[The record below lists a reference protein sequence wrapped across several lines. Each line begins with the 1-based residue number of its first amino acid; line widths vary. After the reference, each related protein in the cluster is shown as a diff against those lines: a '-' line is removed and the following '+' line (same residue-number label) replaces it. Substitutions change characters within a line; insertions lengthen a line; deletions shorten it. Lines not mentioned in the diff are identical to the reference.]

1 MTHIKLTQEAYLDG
15 YDGAFYRFNDE
26 EGDELSTGLWD
37 YWYEARAKDEDGE
50 EYTVIWKI
58 TNQEAWENGD
68 EAYACE
74 WSDPTYIEDH
84 NGFRVTDDVI
94 LDC

>member
-1 MTHIKLTQEAYLDG
+1 MIGEAYPSCRCLPYNPDG
-15 YDGAFYRFNDE
+15 NLFE
-26 EGDELSTGLWD
+26 M
-37 YWYEARAKDEDGE
+37 EALAVGRDRKIYFVHWIFEDNGE

-74 WSDPTYIEDH
+74 WSDPTYIEDN

-94 LDC
+94 LDW